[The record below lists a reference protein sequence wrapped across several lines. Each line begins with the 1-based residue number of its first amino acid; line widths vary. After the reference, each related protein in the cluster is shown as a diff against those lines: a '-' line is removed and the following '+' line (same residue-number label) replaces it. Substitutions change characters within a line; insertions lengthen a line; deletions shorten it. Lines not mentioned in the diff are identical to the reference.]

1 MKKHLLLSLLLTGA
15 LWSETTDILTPKM
28 YSEDVFAM
36 QTKDYIC
43 NYWIE
48 KSGQHLENIA
58 IYKKKQSKLKS
69 YNEFLITSD
78 KAIMVCKDI
87 DEDVAFQME
96 EIKHDIEIFMKE
108 QRNGNWNI

>member
-1 MKKHLLLSLLLTGA
+1 MKKHLLLSLLFTGA

-48 KSGQHLENIA
+48 TSGLSLEKMATSKS
-58 IYKKKQSKLKS
+58 KQSIFNS
-69 YNEFLITSD
+69 YNEFIISSD
-78 KAIMVCKDI
+78 KAVMVCKDI

-96 EIKHDIEIFMKE
+96 EIKHDIAIFMKE
-108 QRNGNWNI
+108 QHNVN

>member
-36 QTKDYIC
+36 QTQDYIC

-108 QRNGNWNI
+108 NKNAN